1 MLDPKFQK
9 EDAEATCRGICK
21 TFNVA
26 YEQPE
31 KSVWTEK
38 DVKFVKVLFDGL
50 NIRKSPSWDDLA
62 VVGTVKK
69 GEVFTVVKK
78 VKAGDSYMYELK
90 SGLYITASRKYVEEL

>member
-38 DVKFVKVLFDGL
+38 DVKFVKVLFDG
-50 NIRKSPSWDDLA
+50 
-62 VVGTVKK
+62 
-69 GEVFTVVKK
+69 EVFTVVKK